1 MIVSPGKTIFEIIM
15 KTTFTTIALLL
26 LFQLTAQVFFTETRN
41 FRGHIQ
47 GFAAGET
54 GIYCAFG
61 YDMVKFDFTGKILIR
76 RAAPPHAGD
85 ITTDGEK
92 IYCAV
97 ALWQSVPASL
107 EVIKK
112 YNASSCIF
120 VYNKNLELLEIKPL
134 KNLYGI
140 DGIAFING
148 KFYIA
153 LNHLGAKRRT
163 ENKIAIFDRNFNLLK
178 IATVTIGSAT
188 KFGAQTLNNYQGKL
202 LAAFYGGGRKSYI
215 FDPQE
220 LENSS
225 SIVKPV
231 ATFPENVNVGFCETP
246 PALAPFP
253 GTFITARNT
262 RNPDPK
268 YKPLPGQGRSGVK
281 FQVKYLD
288 SNGILRDSPHLKNIK
303 KQ

>member
-1 MIVSPGKTIFEIIM
+1 M

-47 GFAAGET
+47 GFTADET

-61 YDMVKFDFTGKILIR
+61 YDVAKFDFNGKVLIR
-76 RAAPPHAGD
+76 IAAPPHAGD
-85 ITTDGEK
+85 VTTDGEK
-92 IYCAV
+92 IYCAA

-107 EVIKK
+107 EIIKK

-163 ENKIAIFDRNFNLLK
+163 ENKIAIFDRDFNLLK
-178 IATVTIGSAT
+178 IATVSIGSPT

-202 LAAFYGGGRKSYI
+202 LAAFYGGGKKSYI
-215 FDPQE
+215 FDLQE
-220 LENSS
+220 LESS
-225 SIVKPV
+225 STVVKP
-231 ATFPENVNVGFCETP
+231 AASFPENVNVGFCETP
-246 PALAPFP
+246 PSRSPFP
-253 GTFITARNT
+253 GTFIIARNT
-262 RNPDPK
+262 RNTDPK

-281 FQVKYLD
+281 FQVKHLD
-288 SNGILRDSPHLKNIK
+288 SEGILRDSPPLKNIK

>member
-1 MIVSPGKTIFEIIM
+1 M

-26 LFQLTAQVFFTETRN
+26 LFQLTAQVFFTETRD

-47 GFAAGET
+47 GFAADET

-61 YDMVKFDFTGKILIR
+61 HDMAKIDFDGRILTR
-76 RAAPPHAGD
+76 FASPSHSGD

-97 ALWQSVPASL
+97 ALWQRVPASS

-112 YNASSCIF
+112 YNAESCIF

-148 KFYIA
+148 KFYVA
-153 LNHLGAKRRT
+153 LNHLGSRHRT
-163 ENKIAIFDRNFNLLK
+163 ENRIAIFDKNFNLLK
-178 IATVTIGSAT
+178 IATVSIGART

-202 LAAFYGGGRKSYI
+202 LAAFYGGGKKSYI

-220 LENSS
+220 LKNSS
-225 SIVKPV
+225 SVVKPV
-231 ATFPENVNVGFCETP
+231 AAFPENVCVGFCETP
-246 PALAPFP
+246 QALTPIP
-253 GTFITARNT
+253 GTFIIARNT
-262 RNPDPK
+262 RNLDPK
-268 YKPLPGQGRSGVK
+268 YKPLPGRGRSGVK

-288 SNGILRDSPHLKNIK
+288 SKGILRDSPPLKNIK